1 VLQLFILLIKY
12 HYCLSLLHVYIYI
25 IIFYIIHLRIRW
37 KTQFFNPNHFSLR
50 LWVMFV
56 NPPKRFYLNVNV
68 CSSLKYYCDVTYIV
82 NGIKGNN
89 AEVLKRDMMRFYI
102 VFTRIAKW
110 QLYFS
115 QNVID
120 GTCKQEMKS
129 KNV

>member
-1 VLQLFILLIKY
+1 MLQLFILLIKY
-12 HYCLSLLHVYIYI
+12 YYCLSFACVHIYNNILHYTLTNPMENTV
-25 IIFYIIHLRIRW
+25 
-37 KTQFFNPNHFSLR
+37 FNPNHFSLR

-89 AEVLKRDMMRFYI
+89 AEVLKWDMMRFYI

-120 GTCKQEMKS
+120 GTCKKEMKS